1 MNASFSIHPRVSR
14 RSLARNMALVAVVGI
29 CAAAGSGASQAA
41 VTKGSVF
48 GDAPAGAMV
57 QVSSAEFGINRT
69 IPVNAKGRY
78 QVGWLP
84 IGIYT
89 VTVLDHGQPRA
100 RHPSVQVY
108 VDRGSRVDMGCG
120 YGRCTELAA
129 N

>member
-1 MNASFSIHPRVSR
+1 MNASFSIHPDASR
-14 RSLARNMALVAVVGI
+14 HSLARKLALVAVVGI
-29 CAAAGSGASQAA
+29 CAAGAGAAQAA
-41 VTKGSVF
+41 VTTGRVF
-48 GDAPAGAMV
+48 GHAPVGSTV
-57 QVSSAEFGINRT
+57 QVASAEFGISRT

-100 RHPSVQVY
+100 QHPSVQVY
-108 VDRGSRVDMGCG
+108 VDRGSRVDMECA
-120 YGRCTELAA
+120 YGRCSELAA